1 MLHSPKIYK
10 IKQLVK
16 FLETSNTLLNDIYI
30 LHIFN
35 TSASLSKNKRSTVV
49 PQVFRDRQNVVERD
63 LLVTYYTF
71 SN

>member
-1 MLHSPKIYK
+1 MLHSLKIYK

-35 TSASLSKNKRSTVV
+35 TSASLSKNERSTVV
-49 PQVFRDRQNVVERD
+49 PQVFRELQNIVD
-63 LLVTYYTF
+63 WYYG
-71 SN
+71 